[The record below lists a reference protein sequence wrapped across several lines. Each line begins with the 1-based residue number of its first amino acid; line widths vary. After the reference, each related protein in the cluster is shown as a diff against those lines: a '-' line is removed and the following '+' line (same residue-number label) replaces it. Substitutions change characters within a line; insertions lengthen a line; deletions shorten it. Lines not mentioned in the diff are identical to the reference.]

1 MRNFPSIL
9 INLKIFT
16 SFFFFSGPIIFPI
29 FGSVHELMLNFPDI
43 LTAAH
48 KGTAKICRKFGPI
61 TKIGLGPDEWVILT
75 GFDEIKEFS
84 MKSEAVSRPYMP
96 ALTSLYAFD
105 EKLGVIF
112 ADGPLWQNQ
121 RKFMAKTLKDM
132 SAGAK
137 PFESH
142 ILDEYRLFHDDLKYQ
157 IHMV

>member
-1 MRNFPSIL
+1 M
-9 INLKIFT
+9 
-16 SFFFFSGPIIFPI
+16 
-29 FGSVHELMLNFPDI
+29 
-43 LTAAH
+43 
-48 KGTAKICRKFGPI
+48 
-61 TKIGLGPDEWVILT
+61 LGPDEWVILT

-84 MKSEAVSRPYMP
+84 MKSEAVSRPHMP

-121 RKFMAKTLKDM
+121 RKFMAKILKDM
-132 SAGAK
+132 SVGAK

-157 IHMV
+157 IKMVCEQYIFLIKYLHTSQLG

>member
-1 MRNFPSIL
+1 MQPPKHAFEIGIFFPR
-9 INLKIFT
+9 
-16 SFFFFSGPIIFPI
+16 FS
-29 FGSVHELMLNFPDI
+29 SLCE
-43 LTAAH
+43 
-48 KGTAKICRKFGPI
+48 KGTAKICRKYGPI

-84 MKSEAVSRPYMP
+84 MKSEAVSRPHMP

-132 SAGAK
+132 SVGAK

-157 IHMV
+157 IKMVIVNNIYFFI